1 MTRNAIAFFGLLL
14 GLAAQPDL
22 SAATVY
28 TWTDAQGVRHFS
40 QYPPA
45 DTAQTS
51 ETLTLETPA
60 PAPDSADRLQNIRD
74 VTRDL
79 EDARLRR
86 EEQRAKSAPPP
97 APASPPVEQDEPPYL
112 VVPYPSYPYG
122 APYPPP
128 YPYPPSHRPGPHKP
142 KPGEPETP
150 GDKPDMSPPKHGGR
164 VLP

>member
-1 MTRNAIAFFGLLL
+1 MHNATALIGLLL
-14 GLAAQPDL
+14 GLAAPAAA

-45 DTAQTS
+45 DSAQPS
-51 ETLTLETPA
+51 ETLTLESPAPTPA
-60 PAPDSADRLQNIRD
+60 SADRLQNIRD
-74 VTRDL
+74 VARDL

-86 EEQRAKSAPPP
+86 EEQRAKPAPPP
-97 APASPPVEQDEPPYL
+97 ASVPPPVEQNEPPYL
-112 VVPYPSYPYG
+112 VVPYPAYPYG

-142 KPGEPETP
+142 KHGLPDEPGGEPDT
-150 GDKPDMSPPKHGGR
+150 SPPKSGAR